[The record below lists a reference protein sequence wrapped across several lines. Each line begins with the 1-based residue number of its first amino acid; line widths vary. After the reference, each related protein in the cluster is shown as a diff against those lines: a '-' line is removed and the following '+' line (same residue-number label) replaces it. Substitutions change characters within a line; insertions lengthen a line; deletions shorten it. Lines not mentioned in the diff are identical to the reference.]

1 MRRGCV
7 AWILGMALDK
17 KYIWLR
23 KLLARLVWVPLG
35 MVFVL
40 FLVSNRQPVA
50 ISLDPLS
57 TTNPLIVTPAL
68 PLWLWLTA
76 SLLFGF
82 FAGAVGMWVSARN
95 GRIKSNAAKRE
106 LKKLKRE
113 LADGESGETLPTLK
127 TS

>member
-1 MRRGCV
+1 M
-7 AWILGMALDK
+7 
-17 KYIWLR
+17 
-23 KLLARLVWVPLG
+23 ARLVWAPLG
-35 MVFVL
+35 LIFVL

-68 PLWLWLTA
+68 PLWMWLTA

-82 FAGAVGMWVSARN
+82 FTGATGMWISSRG
-95 GRIKSNAAKRE
+95 GRIKSNAARRE
-106 LKKLKRE
+106 LKKLQRE
-113 LADGESGETLPTLK
+113 RAQTSDSDNLPTLT

>member
-1 MRRGCV
+1 M
-7 AWILGMALDK
+7 
-17 KYIWLR
+17 KYAWLR
-23 KLLARLVWVPLG
+23 KFLARLVWAPLG
-35 MVFVL
+35 LVFVL

-76 SLLFGF
+76 ALLFGF
-82 FAGAVGMWVSARN
+82 FTGAAGMWISARN

-113 LADGESGETLPTLK
+113 LAQPGDSDNLPTLT

>member
-1 MRRGCV
+1 MKRS
-7 AWILGMALDK
+7 
-17 KYIWLR
+17 WLR
-23 KLLARLVWVPLG
+23 KVLARLVWLPLG
-35 MVFVL
+35 IVFVL

-57 TTNPLIVTPAL
+57 TTNPLIVSPAL

-82 FAGAVGMWVSARN
+82 FAGAAGMWVSARS

-106 LKKLKRE
+106 LKKLKRD
-113 LADGESGETLPTLK
+113 LAETKDGDNLPTL
-127 TS
+127 TTT

>member
-1 MRRGCV
+1 
-7 AWILGMALDK
+7 MAFLPPMK
-17 KYIWLR
+17 RSWLR
-23 KLLARLVWVPLG
+23 KFLARLVWAPLG
-35 MVFVL
+35 LVFVL
-40 FLVSNRQPVA
+40 FLISNRQPVA

-82 FAGAVGMWVSARN
+82 FAGATGMWISARG

-106 LKKLKRE
+106 LKKLKRD
-113 LADGESGETLPTLK
+113 LAETSEGEKLPTLT